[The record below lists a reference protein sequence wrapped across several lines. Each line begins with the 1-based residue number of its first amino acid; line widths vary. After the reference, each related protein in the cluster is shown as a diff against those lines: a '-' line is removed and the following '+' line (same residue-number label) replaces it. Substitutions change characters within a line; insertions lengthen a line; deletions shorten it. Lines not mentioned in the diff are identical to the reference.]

1 MGMEQNKEMISIIVP
16 VYNVEDYLCECV
28 NSILEQS
35 YTELEIILVDDGS
48 TDLCPAMC
56 DEYAKMDRRVKTIH
70 KQNGG
75 LADARNAGLRI
86 ATGEYIGYVDSDDY
100 IHPRMYEWLYESIQ
114 ESHAEIAICRFQ
126 PFSERAEEYHG
137 KMPNQKCFTRD
148 EILDAYIN
156 ENTEQLITPSVWS
169 KLFKREC
176 IEGLSFPVGKLCED
190 IVYTTKAFYNANK
203 VSYLEAELYYYR
215 QRVGSI
221 MNNSSVQVRRIQE
234 EVEQYVDRLDF
245 IQKTGNQEL
254 IQACQYAL
262 YNRLLL
268 RYCEIET
275 KRTSNMIELEMQLS
289 KLMCELR
296 KEAKKYYCK
305 VKKQYTM
312 MKRLK
317 ISGGLKMP
325 TIYRLIRQK
334 RSGIE

>member
-1 MGMEQNKEMISIIVP
+1 MEQNKEMISIIVP

-221 MNNSSVQVRRIQE
+221 MNNSSVLARRIKE
-234 EVEQYVDRLDF
+234 ELEQYNIRLSF
-245 IQKTGNQEL
+245 IQKNNNAEL
-254 IQACQYAL
+254 IQACKYAL
-262 YNRLLL
+262 YNRTFL
-268 RYCEIET
+268 RYCDIVSNDTSEII
-275 KRTSNMIELEMQLS
+275 KLESQL
-289 KLMCELR
+289 KKQMCELR

-305 VKKQYTM
+305 VKKQYTIIQ
-312 MKRLK
+312 RCK
-317 ISGGLKMP
+317 IRSSFLLP
-325 TIYRLIRQK
+325 VLYRFVRQK
-334 RSGIE
+334 RSGMR